1 MSNPLIPAVSVHD
14 GKPVTTSLV
23 VAEHFGKRHAD
34 VLRDIDALLAQ
45 VPDSFDKRNFAP
57 SERDVRVG
65 LGFTRRERY
74 FELTRDAF
82 TLLAMGFTGAEALRF
97 KIAFLDAFNQ
107 MEAALSSDSEAARLR
122 AELAALHQ
130 RLAGYE
136 ARLLPRVPALALD
149 YQGQAVHWCVLD
161 GQPLLLAA
169 DLATIARAAGVVVAP
184 SYEVDGR
191 TCTPAIPTPRVLKR
205 LGLHGTGLHV
215 TGMGALVRAWQVSSP
230 TVCRA
235 LGLTVGHRRMSFITV
250 LGLAAL
256 AGPLPEFYAWCWRDA
271 LPQLP
276 ATARRSAEV

>member
-1 MSNPLIPAVSVHD
+1 M
-14 GKPVTTSLV
+14 
-23 VAEHFGKRHAD
+23 
-34 VLRDIDALLAQ
+34 
-45 VPDSFDKRNFAP
+45 
-57 SERDVRVG
+57 
-65 LGFTRRERY
+65 
-74 FELTRDAF
+74 
-82 TLLAMGFTGAEALRF
+82 
-97 KIAFLDAFNQ
+97 
-107 MEAALSSDSEAARLR
+107 
-122 AELAALHQ
+122 
-130 RLAGYE
+130 
-136 ARLLPRVPALALD
+136 
-149 YQGQAVHWCVLD
+149 HWCVLD